1 MNNRNPTDKNTVKI
15 KYIPYT
21 FAQVPVA
28 ELTQLKEMDI
38 EKKHLITL
46 TQITTCRWKVLTVL
60 GSASIISE
68 DNSKSTNTKIYVMHC
83 AI

>member
-1 MNNRNPTDKNTVKI
+1 MNNRNPTDINTVKI

-46 TQITTCRWKVLTVL
+46 TQITTCRWK
-60 GSASIISE
+60 SF
-68 DNSKSTNTKIYVMHC
+68 NSTRQCLNYFRR
-83 AI
+83 